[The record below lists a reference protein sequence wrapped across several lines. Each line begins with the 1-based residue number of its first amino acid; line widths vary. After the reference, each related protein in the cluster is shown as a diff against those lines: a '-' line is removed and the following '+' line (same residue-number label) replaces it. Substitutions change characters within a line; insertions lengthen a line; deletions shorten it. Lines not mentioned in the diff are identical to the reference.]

1 MYILILLVTFTHSIQ
16 GIISFL
22 ETSQRPNSSSIIKIA
37 GEIHDA
43 DPSGQRSIL
52 IQSLKNYAVKTTTPL
67 TVALEDPLA
76 IPGLEQIQPQR
87 GLLLGLTAQLQELNL
102 PSHVQIK
109 NFDTKKAANCA
120 IHFFCQTTPKL
131 TNSILDEISFGNLI
145 TELEQTHELYRHHSI
160 LENLNTSAKKDCT
173 NQLAQVRNHLDLLS
187 KALTQLQLKESDS
200 LAHSVVTLAQKSVS
214 LHKIYDPLYKAD
226 VGLTSL
232 AAIVAIFE
240 SKNNMALAC
249 GERHAK
255 DVSRIIEFEEWKI
268 LDGPHSFTSDWL
280 LHSMGN

>member
-1 MYILILLVTFTHSIQ
+1 MYIFILLVTLTHSIQ

-22 ETSQRPNSSSIIKIA
+22 ESSQRPNSSSIIKIA

-43 DPSGQRSIL
+43 DPSGQRAIL
-52 IQSLKNYAVKTTTPL
+52 LQSLKNYAIKTPVPL

-76 IPGLEQIQPQR
+76 ISELEQIQLPR
-87 GLLLGLTAQLQELNL
+87 GLLLGLTAQLQQLNL

-131 TNSILDEISFGNLI
+131 TTSHLDEISFGNLI
-145 TELEQTHELYRHHSI
+145 TELEQTHELYCHHSI
-160 LENLNTSAKKDCT
+160 LENLNTSARKDCT

-187 KALTQLQLKESDS
+187 KALTQLQLNASDS
-200 LAHSVVTLAQKSVS
+200 LAHSAVNLSKKSVS

-232 AAIVAIFE
+232 AAIVTTFE
-240 SKNNMALAC
+240 SKNNMALVC

-255 DVSRIIEFEEWKI
+255 DVSRIIELEKWQI

-280 LHSMGN
+280 LHSMSK